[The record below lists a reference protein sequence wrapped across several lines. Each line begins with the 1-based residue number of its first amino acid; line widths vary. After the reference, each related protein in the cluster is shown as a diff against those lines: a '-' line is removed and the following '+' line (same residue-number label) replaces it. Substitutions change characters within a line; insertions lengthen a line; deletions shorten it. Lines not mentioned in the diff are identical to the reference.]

1 MMKAWRS
8 CGPAILLALIASSPA
23 AAQFHTDT
31 DKPLP
36 TPPIKRQNEPL
47 PDGKLQAVAA
57 NAKGATFI
65 VVDKTRKTGD
75 VADVWLFNVFDP
87 AVDVPGK
94 KSVSQGLT
102 NETIQ
107 CATRIRTEVTVA
119 GYDDAGKKVVDW
131 IPEPKKTIEL
141 KTSDSVV
148 AQVVCGEAQLPPES
162 ILEGRT
168 AALQFGRDAAKVR
181 R

>member
-1 MMKAWRS
+1 MKALRRAGS
-8 CGPAILLALIASSPA
+8 AILLALVAASPA
-23 AAQFHTDT
+23 AAQFHFDE
-31 DKPLP
+31 KPP
-36 TPPIKRQNEPL
+36 ATPPIKRQSEPL

-87 AVDVPGK
+87 TIEVPGK

-102 NETIQ
+102 NQTIQ

-131 IPEPKKTIEL
+131 IPEPKKTIEP

-162 ILEGRT
+162 IMETRV
-168 AALQFGRDAAKVR
+168 AAVQFGKDAAKAR